1 MLQIGR
7 KLKKWRWRH
16 NFSTCVIVNFFWRCI
31 VSLFRFSYWSKF
43 HVNMVTRSGVM
54 IISISFYKGLT
65 RNLEIGNTPSE
76 FCPISED
83 WGWVRNTKFGTNVSN
98 KMLLNATKFQGYSFY
113 RFWGIKGK
121 PKLPPTPP
129 RLGLK
134 KNIIFCVVS
143 VSKLCC

>member
-16 NFSTCVIVNFFWRCI
+16 NFSTCVIVNIFWRCI
-31 VSLFRFSYWSKF
+31 VSLFRFGYWSKF

-83 WGWVRNTKFGTNVSN
+83 WGELGIPNLARTSLIKCYW
-98 KMLLNATKFQGYSFY
+98 MLQNARVTWL
-113 RFWGIKGK
+113 RM
-121 PKLPPTPP
+121 
-129 RLGLK
+129 
-134 KNIIFCVVS
+134 
-143 VSKLCC
+143 SKLNNLNNCCSSELILDNFGLSTEIFVSTNNPLHM